1 MSEGQRVAAP
11 VGSSAARENKEII
24 MLQMNIYEEFAHW
37 LDDILENN
45 DMPEETKAFC
55 FNLYEESEED
65 HIYAVQLVAACEFDP
80 DDKEGEWACEEVW
93 SCEENIFTVDTSD
106 EDDTGREHAQ
116 ELIKEMAEEYISNG
130 RYKDILSGGRGAAI
144 GFVDGNLE
152 II

>member
-1 MSEGQRVAAP
+1 
-11 VGSSAARENKEII
+11 

-55 FNLYEESEED
+55 FNLYEESDEE
-65 HIYAVQLVAACEFDP
+65 HIYGVQLVAACKFDP
-80 DDKEGEWACEEVW
+80 EDKEGEWACEEVW

-106 EDDTGREHAQ
+106 EEDTGRAHAQ
-116 ELIKEMAEEYISNG
+116 ELFREMAEEYIANG
-130 RYKDILSGGRGAAI
+130 SYADILKGVRGIAI
-144 GFVDGNLE
+144 GFVDGDLE